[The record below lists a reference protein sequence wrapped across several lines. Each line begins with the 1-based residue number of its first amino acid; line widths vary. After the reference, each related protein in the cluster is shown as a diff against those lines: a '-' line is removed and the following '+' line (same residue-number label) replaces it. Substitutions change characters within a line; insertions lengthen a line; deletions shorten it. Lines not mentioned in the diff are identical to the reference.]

1 MNISLS
7 PELENFIQQKLK
19 SGLYSSSSEVI
30 REALRLMHAHHQA
43 RDRQIA
49 QLNQEIEHGLQQL
62 DQGQAT
68 DPDLLYK
75 KLKDKYT

>member
-1 MNISLS
+1 MKDPI
-7 PELENFIQQKLK
+7 
-19 SGLYSSSSEVI
+19 
-30 REALRLMHAHHQA
+30 H
-43 RDRQIA
+43 

-75 KLKDKYT
+75 KLKDKYINTKKG